1 MKHVDLSG
9 KCTYINYFSF
19 LSDCTWNSLRF
30 DVSASYQAFR
40 NGSIFGWYQWP
51 AIKKLPKTRDLETV
65 TRIKISTMETL
76 EIFSIF
82 AVCCVSRSGGHVVSS
97 IKSLGLW
104 FILPAS
110 VEPHSPPFGQ
120 FTSRSCDLQWA
131 IVGLDQGVH
140 VTISPFRWVEGSH
153 SLLVLGTLGAWVPQP
168 LSHSLH
174 RLDFVE
180 GNLGCLTR
188 LFHSLHM
195 WIFLNDQLRTF
206 GSFTLA
212 TVQSAYITHREFR
225 KNTASFRKT
234 LEPIISL
241 RHIDFALITALTALV
256 SLCIHYWAI
265 LSWQRSTVLLASGD
279 ISSAILATCPSHH
292 SLAAHHAAHDLIQ
305 LLCLPSFQNLAL
317 YRPCD
322 PTFW

>member
-1 MKHVDLSG
+1 MKHVDLSDI
-9 KCTYINYFSF
+9 CTNINYFSF
-19 LSDCTWNSLRF
+19 LSDCYWNPLRF

-51 AIKKLPKTRDLETV
+51 AIKKPPKTRDLESV
-65 TRIKISTMETL
+65 TRMKISTMETL
-76 EIFSIF
+76 EICSIL
-82 AVCCVSRSGGHVVSS
+82 AVCRVSRSGGHVVSS

-110 VEPHSPPFGQ
+110 VELHSSPFGQ
-120 FTSRSCDLQWA
+120 FISRSCDLQWA

-140 VTISPFRWVEGSH
+140 VAIIPFRWVEGSH
-153 SLLVLGTLGAWVPQP
+153 SLLVLGTLVAWVPQP
-168 LSHSLH
+168 LISFTSQT
-174 RLDFVE
+174 RFCWR
-180 GNLGCLTR
+180 GLGCLTR
-188 LFHSLHM
+188 LFHSLRI

-212 TVQSAYITHREFR
+212 TAQSAYITHREFR
-225 KNTASFRKT
+225 KITASFRKI
-234 LEPIISL
+234 LEPIIFL
-241 RHIDFALITALTALV
+241 RHFDFALITALTALV

-265 LSWQRSTVLLASGD
+265 LSWQRSTLLLASGD
-279 ISSAILATCPSHH
+279 ISSAILAIFPSHY

-305 LLCLPSFQNLAL
+305 LLCLPSFQNVSLF
-317 YRPCD
+317 RPCD